1 MNQTKGEFKISI
13 GYEDPYRTWEPGK
26 LTRAGGDQEFSGAI
40 SGKGHVEWLMCYDA
54 AGTATYVG
62 LQDIDGTLDG
72 RMGAFVLTATGH
84 FTASAPRVHGRSCPA
99 AVGATSLASPVAAG
113 SPRGPGRRRRTSCH
127 MSWPDGPSRPEQS
140 IDSATQTSRDY

>member
-84 FTASAPRVHGRSCPA
+84 FDGKRSEGTWTVVPGSGRGDLAGITGSGGFTA
-99 AVGATSLASPVAAG
+99 
-113 SPRGPGRRRRTSCH
+113 GPG
-127 MSWPDGPSRPEQS
+127 PQ
-140 IDSATQTSRDY
+140 ATYQLSYELA